1 METQTESCCP
11 WKWFKV
17 IKKQVTRGSRS
28 GRKGEDEWDEEE
40 TDRQTENSKTLF
52 YNDCDL
58 GTLED

>member
-40 TDRQTENSKTLF
+40 TDRQTDRQTDRELENLV
-52 YNDCDL
+52 L
-58 GTLED
+58 Q